1 MASVFSITQGM
12 KSAVILDLDNV
23 SDAVI
28 FELWKLLTI
37 GVLLLDGVTLVEK
50 FGGAEERA

>member
-1 MASVFSITQGM
+1 MEPT
-12 KSAVILDLDNV
+12 VILDLDNV